1 MNQETIVTALYN
13 RSTYQLLLY
22 VEEVS
27 GLMVRTY
34 IHNGKIDLH
43 HVFELSEQ
51 INMNLDYKEHEAILT
66 VKKWYEEHFI
76 AFNKSFNPISKKEF
90 KLINN
95 HIVDIK
101 NIQIPEQ

>member
-22 VEEVS
+22 VEQVS

-43 HVFELSEQ
+43 HVFESSEQ
-51 INMNLDYKEHEAILT
+51 INMNLGFKEHEAIVV
-66 VKKWYEEHFI
+66 VKKWYEEYFVTV
-76 AFNKSFNPISKKEF
+76 NKSMNVVNKKKF
-90 KLINN
+90 KLIHN
-95 HIVDIK
+95 HIV
-101 NIQIPEQ
+101 NVEQVYIPK